1 MSGNTPIIIH
11 PGSSQ
16 AEGASVSRDM
26 TPAGNL
32 EEVAAACWGRG
43 VRPGSDRGVSWVR
56 SRRSPGSRGCAGPA
70 VLKYLPSN
78 RIYVPDSVTMKPLLG
93 PGSAAPG
100 QGRLRKLL
108 ALCTLVALG
117 TLPAFSSQSPLLV
130 LERVRIIDGRGGEPI
145 EEGRV
150 VVDGE
155 RIAAVGAA
163 ADVRVPEGAT
173 RLELPGHTVIPG
185 LIDLHFH
192 IEKDPRL
199 ALRQLSHG
207 ITSFRD
213 PGQWNG
219 NFDELR
225 RMIQADGLAGPRIF
239 TTGPHIDG
247 EGPAYPADSV
257 VARDPEEAR
266 RLADLAVG
274 EGASAIKIYFRLPLA
289 SARAVIQVCE
299 NKGIPCTAHLEI
311 LDPRELIE
319 AGLHGL
325 EHITSLGTSLVPRRE
340 AEAYRQA
347 VLKNNDA
354 RRDGRYRLFATADLD
369 GPEARALYAALREH
383 RPWLDAT
390 LAVFERR
397 ADGLPQGTAPELGPV
412 LDEGFRKMKGLTSR
426 AAREG
431 ARLVMGG
438 HTEVPFAGRGEA
450 PWRELELFV
459 ESGLTPLEAITAA
472 TSTAAAFLYRGEDL
486 GALRPGFNADLVVLR
501 GDPASDI
508 TALRSVERV
517 MVGGT
522 WIDLPRYRAY

>member
-1 MSGNTPIIIH
+1 MRPARTLRTLLTLCAFATLWAPQA
-11 PGSSQ
+11 SSVQ
-16 AEGASVSRDM
+16 
-26 TPAGNL
+26 
-32 EEVAAACWGRG
+32 
-43 VRPGSDRGVSWVR
+43 
-56 SRRSPGSRGCAGPA
+56 
-70 VLKYLPSN
+70 
-78 RIYVPDSVTMKPLLG
+78 
-93 PGSAAPG
+93 SA
-100 QGRLRKLL
+100 
-108 ALCTLVALG
+108 
-117 TLPAFSSQSPLLV
+117 LLV
-130 LERVRIIDGRGGEPI
+130 LDRVRIIDGRGGEPI

-150 VVDGE
+150 VIDGE
-155 RIAAVGAA
+155 RLAAVGAA
-163 ADVRVPEGAT
+163 ADVPVPSGAT
-173 RLELPGHTVIPG
+173 RLELPGQTVIPG

-225 RMIQADGLAGPRIF
+225 RMIAADGLAGPRVF

-247 EGPAYPADSV
+247 ENPAYPADSV

-266 RLADLAVG
+266 RLAELAFG

-299 NKGIPCTAHLEI
+299 TRGIPCTAHLEI
-311 LDPRELIE
+311 LDARELIQ

-325 EHITSLGTSLVPRRE
+325 EHITSLGTSLVPTRE

-347 VLKNNDA
+347 VLKNSDA

-369 GPEARALYAALREH
+369 GPEARALYTVLREH

-397 ADGLPQGTAPELGPV
+397 ADQLPQGTAPELGPV
-412 LDEGFRKMKGLTSR
+412 LGEGFRKMKALTAR

-450 PWRELELFV
+450 PWREMELLV

-472 TSTAAAFLYRGEDL
+472 TSTAAAFLYRGNEL
-486 GALRPGFNADLVVLR
+486 GSLRPGFKADLVVLR
-501 GDPASDI
+501 GNPAADI
-508 TALRSVERV
+508 SALRSIDRV

-522 WIDLPRYRAY
+522 WIDLPRYRTY